1 MSVEGSVRAGA
12 SAAGKIYKVLWLIT
26 MIGFLV
32 TIGGFY
38 LEFRKLTGQ
47 VEKVQA
53 MVSAIGEKVL
63 GAAEL
68 KEKTEKQL
76 GDLKEKASGLLDK
89 VGK

>member
-1 MSVEGSVRAGA
+1 MGVEDSVRAGA
-12 SAAGKIYKVLWLIT
+12 SVAGKVYKILWLIT
-26 MIGFLV
+26 MIGFIV
-32 TIGGFY
+32 TLGGFY

-76 GDLKEKASGLLDK
+76 GDLKEKAGGLLDK